1 MFDIAWSELLLIA
14 VVALIFIG
22 PKELPAVLQSLGRM
36 TAKLRRSADDF
47 RRHFEE
53 SMRESG
59 YGDLHKNLQDFRA
72 LNPGTQLRETLDRA
86 IGQDYKSVPVPA
98 REPIAVQVPLAET
111 ASGAQVNGVQEA
123 GAGALAAPVFAAAAP
138 LTGKLPD
145 GAVPAE
151 PVPLEAQKPVDEP
164 SKDRAATAA

>member
-1 MFDIAWSELLLIA
+1 MFDIAWSELLLIV

-22 PKELPAVLQSLGRM
+22 PKELPAVLQNLGRM

-59 YGDLHKNLQDFRA
+59 YEDLHKNIQDIRA
-72 LNPGTQLRETLDRA
+72 LNPRTQLRESLDRA
-86 IGQDYKSVPVPA
+86 IGQDYKSVPLPP
-98 REPIAVQVPLAET
+98 REPVSVQVPPAET
-111 ASGAQVNGVQEA
+111 ASPAQMNGGQAVD
-123 GAGALAAPVFAAAAP
+123 AAPASATGAP
-138 LTGKLPD
+138 LTGNPSD

-151 PVPLEAQKPVDEP
+151 HIAVPPAAQKPVDEP
-164 SKDRAATAA
+164 SKDRAATVA